1 EDGEEHESCEDAAWA
16 FEMPA
21 GLRPTYARRL
31 GWRRGPSGE
40 PSCFSSAPLPP
51 RRPAARAS
59 RASSLPWRLHPREE
73 EGAAKKALAG
83 RLSPC
88 AGPPARPWPLARRGA
103 RRRQTQRGG
112 VGGGRRRRERAGEEK
127 RRRWDGGSGA
137 AVRPHGPEQRPEA
150 PLPVQRE
157 RQAAKALERTQ
168 ARCGDLSLPPSLS
181 PPIGSL
187 AVLPPT
193 RPVVAEHGWAGVKN
207 GPWGLTCCPCQSR
220 RSGSRCPCRG
230 ARPGGRSRRSAH
242 WTRRSASASALSQSS
257 PPPGH
262 GTWPCCPH
270 SCRRGCAITTSPA
283 PQRPAPLR
291 TDPTRRGSD

>member
-1 EDGEEHESCEDAAWA
+1 GGWGGTRVVRGRCVGIRNACGATPDLRSPLGLAAGPQRRA
-16 FEMPA
+16 VLFFVCSPPA
-21 GLRPTYARRL
+21 AAT
-31 GWRRGPSGE
+31 RGPSVPGLV
-40 PSCFSSAPLPP
+40 SALAAAPERRGGCSKKGARGKALALC
-51 RRPAARAS
+51 RPAGQAMAS
-59 RASSLPWRLHPREE
+59 RAAGREAQADAARRRGGREE
-73 EGAAKKALAG
+73 E
-83 RLSPC
+83 
-88 AGPPARPWPLARRGA
+88 
-103 RRRQTQRGG
+103 
-112 VGGGRRRRERAGEEK
+112 E

>member
-1 EDGEEHESCEDAAWA
+1 RRMGRNTSRARTLRGHSKCLRGYARLTLAAWA
-16 FEMPA
+16 GGGAPA
-21 GLRPTYARRL
+21 ASRLVFRLLPSRRGDPRPERPGPRLCPGGCTREKRRVQQKRRSREGSRPVPARRPGHGL
-31 GWRRGPSGE
+31 SRGG
-40 PSCFSSAPLPP
+40 
-51 RRPAARAS
+51 AR
-59 RASSLPWRLHPREE
+59 
-73 EGAAKKALAG
+73 GAG
-83 RLSPC
+83 RRSEE
-88 AGPPARPWPLARRGA
+88 A
-103 RRRQTQRGG
+103 
-112 VGGGRRRRERAGEEK
+112 AGEEK